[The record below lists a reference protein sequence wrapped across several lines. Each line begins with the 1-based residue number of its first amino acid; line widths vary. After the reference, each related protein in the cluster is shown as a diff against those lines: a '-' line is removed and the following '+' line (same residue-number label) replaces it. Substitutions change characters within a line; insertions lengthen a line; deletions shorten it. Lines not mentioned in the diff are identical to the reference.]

1 MKMGREKT
9 KLNDQVSIKLYRDG
23 KLVEIRGSSTRKKS
37 RLIRILEFL
46 LDLFGD

>member
-1 MKMGREKT
+1 MKMGKEKT

-23 KLVEIRGSSTRKKS
+23 KLVETRETSKKQEN

-46 LDLFGD
+46 LSLFGD